1 MLYFGLLSSLWY
13 NLHMKKISDLG
24 LTGRK
29 LVGEGLILVI
39 IGIGFLIA
47 GWQFPGLILRF
58 IYAGLFFLALYELSM
73 IFFRKKKSN
82 ESILAL
88 VGKAVLFGVLA
99 SIDLA
104 VQIPLYFAAIFIG
117 IYQLFTAV
125 INFITYYLYRKDQVE
140 PRLRFL
146 IDGIW
151 LSILG
156 VASLFVSGT
165 QLVVQTF
172 IIGSYLVLYGLTNLR
187 DGFIFEEAVEQQRPK
202 RHLRVTLPLFM
213 AALIPRLTLQR
224 INDFLADNKG
234 QTPQS
239 VYNGHKDIATVP
251 SLEVF
256 IHVGEEGFGVV
267 GHVDLSYK
275 GRVYGYGSYDVLS
288 ERLGGAIGDG
298 VLFKAE
304 CQAYIDFCTQEGMT
318 ILGYQMVLSPEQE
331 AAIEERLDE
340 IDKLLVPWNPSSE
353 KVSKTADGQVI
364 EMYAYRIKEEIG
376 AELFKFR
383 KSKFKTYFVLSTNCV
398 LLADSV
404 IGQAGTD
411 ILGIRGFIAPGTYQ
425 TYLDQE
431 YEKPHSMVVAKNI
444 YYRKEKS

>member
-1 MLYFGLLSSLWY
+1 
-13 NLHMKKISDLG
+13 MKKISDLG

-58 IYAGLFFLALYELSM
+58 IHAGLFFLALYELSM
-73 IFFRKKKSN
+73 VFFRKKKSS
-82 ESILAL
+82 ESVIAL
-88 VGKAVLFGVLA
+88 VGKAVLFGILA
-99 SIDLA
+99 SLDLA

-117 IYQLFTAV
+117 IYQLFTAM
-125 INFITYYLYRKDQVE
+125 INFITFYLYKKDDVQ
-140 PRLRFL
+140 PRIRFL
-146 IDGIW
+146 MDGIW

-156 VASLFVSGT
+156 VVSLFVSGT

-187 DGFIFEEAVEQQRPK
+187 DGFIFEESIEQQSLK
-202 RHLRVTLPLFM
+202 RHVRLTLPLFI
-213 AALIPRLTLQR
+213 AALVPRMTLQR
-224 INDFLADNKG
+224 VNDFLADNKD
-234 QTPQS
+234 QTAQA
-239 VYNGHKDIATVP
+239 VYNRQKDISVIPT
-251 SLEVF
+251 LEVF
-256 IHVGEEGFGVV
+256 VHVGEDGFGAV

-304 CQAYIDFCTQEGMT
+304 RQAYIDFCTQEGMT
-318 ILGYQMVLSPEQE
+318 MLGYQMVLTSEQE

-353 KVSKTADGQVI
+353 KVSKTADGQAI
-364 EMYAYRIKEEIG
+364 EMYAYRIKKEIG

-398 LLADSV
+398 LLADSI

>member
-1 MLYFGLLSSLWY
+1 MAVLWY

-58 IYAGLFFLALYELSM
+58 IHAGLFFLALYELSM
-73 IFFRKKKSN
+73 IFFKKKKSN
-82 ESILAL
+82 ESTLAL
-88 VGKAVLFGVLA
+88 VGKAVLFGILA

-125 INFITYYLYRKDQVE
+125 INFITFYLYKKDDVQ
-140 PRLRFL
+140 PRIRYLV
-146 IDGIW
+146 DGIW

-165 QLVVQTF
+165 QLVVQTL

-187 DGFIFEEAVEQQRPK
+187 DGFIFEESIEQQSLK
-202 RHLRVTLPLFM
+202 RHVRLTLPLFI
-213 AALIPRLTLQR
+213 AALVPRMTLQR
-224 INDFLADNKG
+224 VNDFLADNKD
-234 QTPQS
+234 QTAQA
-239 VYNGHKDIATVP
+239 VYNRQKDISVIPT
-251 SLEVF
+251 LEVF
-256 IHVGEEGFGVV
+256 VHVGEEGFGAV

-304 CQAYIDFCTQEGMT
+304 RQAYIDFCTQEGMT
-318 ILGYQMVLSPEQE
+318 MLGYQMVLSSEQE

-340 IDKLLVPWNPSSE
+340 IEKLLVPWNPSSE
-353 KVSKTADGQVI
+353 KVSTTADGQAI
-364 EMYAYRIKEEIG
+364 EMYAYRIKKEIG

>member
-1 MLYFGLLSSLWY
+1 
-13 NLHMKKISDLG
+13 MKKISDLG

-58 IYAGLFFLALYELSM
+58 IHAGLFFLALYELSM
-73 IFFRKKKSN
+73 FFFRKKKSS
-82 ESILAL
+82 ESVIAL
-88 VGKAVLFGVLA
+88 VGKAVLFGILA
-99 SIDLA
+99 SLDLA

-125 INFITYYLYRKDQVE
+125 INFITFYLYKKDDVQ
-140 PRLRFL
+140 PRIRFL
-146 IDGIW
+146 MDGIW

-187 DGFIFEEAVEQQRPK
+187 DGFIFEESIEQQSLK
-202 RHLRVTLPLFM
+202 RHVRLTLPLFI
-213 AALIPRLTLQR
+213 AALVPRMTLQR
-224 INDFLADNKG
+224 VNDFLADNKD
-234 QTPQS
+234 QTAQA
-239 VYNGHKDIATVP
+239 VYNRHKEISVIPT
-251 SLEVF
+251 LEVF
-256 IHVGEEGFGVV
+256 VHVGEEGFGAV

-304 CQAYIDFCTQEGMT
+304 RQAYIDFCTQEGMT
-318 ILGYQMVLSPEQE
+318 MLGYQMVLSPEQE

-353 KVSKTADGQVI
+353 KVSKTADGQAI
-364 EMYAYRIKEEIG
+364 EMYAYRIKKEIG